1 MDGGSEDEDW
11 VEAELERQ
19 LAADDDYDSQA
30 EDDEEVVPELP
41 LNNRAAA
48 GSYGEESERMAQFRE
63 LVAQME
69 QWGEAMARNVEE
81 TLLETA
87 VAASNAERELQERP
101 PPPELPCV
109 EPDAPNTELSA
120 LDLEFLPE
128 EWEDPDGN
136 SEPKATAEEDALSF
150 LAQLATQARA
160 AALQEFA
167 ASQVAEVPNRE
178 GHDAS
183 VTSVQ
188 GAAGAATVAVSSH
201 AILDLPEAGDD
212 MESFEVIE
220 RRIEEERLACLK
232 ALEKQQEELV
242 QEMRR
247 EEEQRREEEAC
258 LREQVQMH
266 TQELQCREF
275 YQEERRNERREQRRM
290 TLADKENRHVREEE
304 QRVKE
309 NAERAH
315 EAFERLRLEAEDNIS
330 AGVRRREHEKR
341 EGHSMCREDGFSET
355 WRQKLRLDFELR
367 RFGEADVESYRWQ
380 EKVKQVEE
388 QRRMSLADE
397 DSRLQQLCQH
407 VELSTAKEMGPRDP
421 TEAEALQPPVVGPCT
436 VDLSVLSKMMI
447 PLSPKG
453 EVKAS
458 SPKGELNPWEQAP
471 RPRRAS
477 KNAEVNTCGNAICM
491 KLYEGSRKKRG
502 RRRSVNTTLACRPPK
517 VTTVSASSSVSAADL
532 GLELAGGLDDLLGPA
547 AMTPLVRLE
556 VRMEGLE
563 SLPILSR
570 LPQLRALVLS
580 GNKINGS
587 LEALKHC
594 PHLEELDLCQNSL
607 TSLDGLRHLKYLSVL
622 KATMNEISD
631 AEDLAH
637 LSMLRVVD
645 LSKNRLTTV
654 PLNAPVLAK
663 LNLYRNSIDSTNCLR
678 QLPGLS
684 QLDLGRNRL
693 TELEDIS
700 EWTPLLMK
708 VFLYENR
715 LVSLPEL
722 HLPLLTDLWVDNN
735 QLTVLGPLGFLPSL
749 ERLQA
754 KHNCIRSLAQP
765 IAASPLLK
773 TLELAFNQLDA
784 TDIPKAVI
792 PLQRLSRL
800 QLNDNP
806 LVTELMEEY
815 RPWILSFSPH
825 LEELDNETVCE
836 VERRTLELPS
846 SLGMGRAIARA
857 TQVEGVARP
866 NHGLLSLV
874 TPKAEGRVE
883 RSSETDCQ
891 GATAGVEA
899 PPQDSKEVL
908 LERWKA
914 AWSGPGPNAEGGCP
928 MCALACWCEALNAA
942 RSVPLVAHTREE
954 RRTAVLLSN
963 ATKRRHDEA
972 MFALRRRH
980 DFWNAFLQ
988 LCGVHFDSFTPW
1000 PKQGLASVSRSPTF
1014 ELPIPGAERS
1024 CQELL
1029 RKVQSRWRGIL
1040 ARRRVA
1046 TLRLDQV
1053 CQALSQSQQK
1063 RFVQLQ
1069 ALWRGQRSRQ
1079 DLRRA
1084 GYVLPGDRRSAAYG
1098 RAATQLQAALRG
1110 SRLRQKLRWAKEV
1123 SKMTSDDMED
1133 CPAVDLEQLLNDA
1146 RRVAEADPFGYL
1158 SLPQGVV
1165 LKPTPLP
1172 VPQSQPIAAWGTPPS
1187 TAAGERKEA
1196 EGSTP
1201 GTPQSRA
1208 DSVMDAGRRCRS
1220 LSSTAESAMTEDR
1233 GTRGTRVE
1241 QAKEEWGFK
1250 DMSTARNY
1258 LKAQKR
1264 RQAKPPTLPTGSSS
1278 RSGNLH
1284 GLGSS
1289 SRKSTGSSSSRS
1301 ARPGEGC
1308 QSAQAAIEEY
1318 RRQQEAEQESQARS
1332 SGSFSEFRS
1341 GSPNRK
1347 LMRSSKSL
1355 SEKG

>member
-30 EDDEEVVPELP
+30 EDDAEVDELSSE
-41 LNNRAAA
+41 RAGA
-48 GSYGEESERMAQFRE
+48 GGESEHMAQFRA

-101 PPPELPCV
+101 PPPELPHV
-109 EPDAPNTELSA
+109 EPEAPNTELSA
-120 LDLEFLPE
+120 LDLEF
-128 EWEDPDGN
+128 EDPAGDL
-136 SEPKATAEEDALSF
+136 EPKATAEEDALSF

-167 ASQVAEVPNRE
+167 ASQAEAKREDDTSVP
-178 GHDAS
+178 
-183 VTSVQ
+183 SVQ
-188 GAAGAATVAVSSH
+188 GAASEANVVVSSH
-201 AILDLPEAGDD
+201 AILDLPEAGWSRGDD
-212 MESFEVIE
+212 MESFEAIE

-247 EEEQRREEEAC
+247 DEEQRREEEAC

-304 QRVKE
+304 HRMKE

-315 EAFERLRLEAEDNIS
+315 EAFERLRLEVEDNIS

-367 RFGEADVESYRWQ
+367 RFGQADVESHRWQ
-380 EKVKQVEE
+380 EKMKEVDEL
-388 QRRMSLADE
+388 RRMSWADE
-397 DSRLQQLCQH
+397 DSRLQQLCLH
-407 VELSTAKEMGPRDP
+407 TELSKAKEMER
-421 TEAEALQPPVVGPCT
+421 TEALQRPVVAPF

-471 RPRRAS
+471 RTRRAS

-502 RRRSVNTTLACRPPK
+502 RRRSLNTTLACRPPM
-517 VTTVSASSSVSAADL
+517 TILGATSVSAADL

-547 AMTPLVRLE
+547 TVPLVRLE

-645 LSKNRLTTV
+645 LSKNRLTAV
-654 PLNAPVLAK
+654 PLNAPLLAK

-678 QLPGLS
+678 QLPGLT
-684 QLDLGRNRL
+684 QLDLGRNKL
-693 TELEDIS
+693 MELDDIS

-735 QLTVLGPLGFLPSL
+735 HLAVLGPLGFLPSL

-765 IAASPLLK
+765 IAACPLLK

-784 TDIPKAVI
+784 TDIPKAVM

-815 RPWILSFSPH
+815 RPWVLSFLPH

-874 TPKAEGRVE
+874 APKAEARVE

-891 GATAGVEA
+891 GGTTDA
-899 PPQDSKEVL
+899 PTIDASKEVL

-1053 CQALSQSQQK
+1053 CQALSQRQQK

-1069 ALWRGQRSRQ
+1069 AVWRGQRSRQ

-1084 GYVLPGDRRSAAYG
+1084 GYVLPGDRRLAAYG

-1187 TAAGERKEA
+1187 TAAGERKEG

-1233 GTRGTRVE
+1233 GTRATRVE
-1241 QAKEEWGFK
+1241 QAKEDWGFK

-1278 RSGNLH
+1278 RCLH
-1284 GLGSS
+1284 GPSG
-1289 SRKSTGSSSSRS
+1289 SRKSMTSSSSRS
-1301 ARPGEGC
+1301 ARPGEGGC
-1308 QSAQAAIEEY
+1308 QSAQEAIEEY
-1318 RRQQEAEQESQARS
+1318 RRQQEAEQAEARS

-1355 SEKG
+1355 S

>member
-19 LAADDDYDSQA
+19 LAADDDYDSHA
-30 EDDEEVVPELP
+30 EDDAEVVPELP

-48 GSYGEESERMAQFRE
+48 GEESERMAQFRE

-101 PPPELPCV
+101 PPPELPHV

-128 EWEDPDGN
+128 EWEDPAGN
-136 SEPKATAEEDALSF
+136 SEPNGTPEEDALSF

-167 ASQVAEVPNRE
+167 ASQVAEANPE
-178 GHDAS
+178 DDTS
-183 VTSVQ
+183 VTQ
-188 GAAGAATVAVSSH
+188 GAAGAATVEVSSH
-201 AILDLPEAGDD
+201 AILDLPEAGD
-212 MESFEVIE
+212 MESFEAIE

-304 QRVKE
+304 HRVKE
-309 NAERAH
+309 NAERAQ
-315 EAFERLRLEAEDNIS
+315 EAFERLRLEVEDNIS
-330 AGVRRREHEKR
+330 AAVRRREHEKR
-341 EGHSMCREDGFSET
+341 EGHNMCREDGFSET
-355 WRQKLRLDFELR
+355 WRQKLRLEFELR
-367 RFGEADVESYRWQ
+367 RFGEADVESHRWQ

-407 VELSTAKEMGPRDP
+407 VELSKAKEMERR
-421 TEAEALQPPVVGPCT
+421 TEALQPPIVAPCT

-471 RPRRAS
+471 RSTRRAS

-491 KLYEGSRKKRG
+491 KLYEGTRKKRG

-517 VTTVSASSSVSAADL
+517 VTTTVSAAFSSVSAADL
-532 GLELAGGLDDLLGPA
+532 GLELAGGLDDLLGPT

-663 LNLYRNSIDSTNCLR
+663 LNLYRNSIDSANCLR
-678 QLPGLS
+678 QLPGLT
-684 QLDLGRNRL
+684 QLDLGRNKL
-693 TELEDIS
+693 TELDDIS

-735 QLTVLGPLGFLPSL
+735 QLAVLGPLGFLPSL

-765 IAASPLLK
+765 IAACPLLK

-784 TDIPKAVI
+784 TDIPKAVM

-857 TQVEGVARP
+857 ALPVEGVARP
-866 NHGLLSLV
+866 THGLLSLV
-874 TPKAEGRVE
+874 APKAARVE
-883 RSSETDCQ
+883 RSETDCQ
-891 GATAGVEA
+891 GATAGVDA

-914 AWSGPGPNAEGGCP
+914 AWSGPGPNAAGGCP

-972 MFALRRRH
+972 TFALRRRH

-1084 GYVLPGDRRSAAYG
+1084 GYVLCGDRRLAAYG

-1187 TAAGERKEA
+1187 TAAGERKDG
-1196 EGSTP
+1196 EGS
-1201 GTPQSRA
+1201 
-1208 DSVMDAGRRCRS
+1208 RRCRS

-1233 GTRGTRVE
+1233 GTRTGTRVE

-1284 GLGSS
+1284 GLN
-1289 SRKSTGSSSSRS
+1289 RKSTGSSSSRS
-1301 ARPGEGC
+1301 ASRPGEGC

-1318 RRQQEAEQESQARS
+1318 RRQQEAEQENQARS